1 MLDETWSQIGPLGT
15 CSDAISLP
23 GMNDRQNW
31 IVVAEEC
38 EAFAAAAKAQVNRDM
53 LLAAAARWR
62 RMAEVAR
69 DLDEV
74 THLDQTG

>member
-1 MLDETWSQIGPLGT
+1 MD
-15 CSDAISLP
+15 
-23 GMNDRQNW
+23 NFQNW
-31 IVVAEEC
+31 MVVAEEC

-62 RMAEVAR
+62 RMARVAR

-74 THLDQTG
+74 TNLDGPARSHTGIR

>member
-1 MLDETWSQIGPLGT
+1 MPL
-15 CSDAISLP
+15 A
-23 GMNDRQNW
+23 W

-38 EAFAAAAKAQVNRDM
+38 EAFAAAVKAQVNRDM

-62 RMAEVAR
+62 RMARVAR

-74 THLDQTG
+74 TNLDQMARPDPILEPVGRHQR

>member
-1 MLDETWSQIGPLGT
+1 MD
-15 CSDAISLP
+15 
-23 GMNDRQNW
+23 NFQNW
-31 IVVAEEC
+31 MVVAEEC

-62 RMAEVAR
+62 RMAKAAR

-74 THLDQTG
+74 TNLDQTP